1 MDPYGS
7 ERQWYWIGMVV
18 LALGAFGMLLRAR
31 GRPRDSEPHYVYHAF
46 VCFTAALFYLAMGLD
61 QTRVE
66 IPSESRHLYVARF
79 VDWSITTPLLLTAL
93 ATTALGELRRRN
105 ALVVG
110 LLLTDVAIMLT
121 GLGATLS
128 HVQGAKVAWYVVSC
142 AFQLAV
148 YGIVWGPLRREAN
161 SQPSPLVGSVF
172 MRNAVLLSA
181 LWLAYPLIWL
191 GAPSGVRLY
200 EAPTAALL
208 YMVFD
213 IIAKVVYGFIAL
225 GRGRALEPHSA
236 HYRPIV
242 EPIASLPPDG
252 ESGRVGAER
261 ERADEAG
268 RGRRELAD
276 MVTRR

>member
-7 ERQWYWIGMVV
+7 ERQWYWVGMVA
-18 LALGAFGMLLRAR
+18 LALGAFAMLVRSR
-31 GRPRDSEPHYVYHAF
+31 GKPRDSEPHHVYHIF
-46 VCFTAALFYLAMGLD
+46 VCFVAAIFYLMMALD

-66 IPSESRHLYVARF
+66 VPSEARHLYVARF

-93 ATTALGELRRRN
+93 ATTALGELRRRS

-110 LLLTDVAIMLT
+110 LLLSDVAIMGT
-121 GLGATLS
+121 GLAATLS
-128 HVQGAKVAWYVVSC
+128 HVQGAKVAWYIVSC
-142 AFQLAV
+142 AFQVAV
-148 YGIVWGPLRREAN
+148 YALVWGPLRREAN
-161 SQPSPLVGSVF
+161 SQLSPTVGSVYT
-172 MRNAVLLSA
+172 RNATILSV

-213 IIAKVVYGFIAL
+213 IIAKVGYGFVTLA
-225 GRGRALEPHSA
+225 GSSQLEPHA
-236 HYRPIV
+236 THYRPVV
-242 EPIASLPPDG
+242 EPIASLPPDRG
-252 ESGRVGAER
+252 P
-261 ERADEAG
+261 G
-268 RGRRELAD
+268 RGTPDRASRDLGE